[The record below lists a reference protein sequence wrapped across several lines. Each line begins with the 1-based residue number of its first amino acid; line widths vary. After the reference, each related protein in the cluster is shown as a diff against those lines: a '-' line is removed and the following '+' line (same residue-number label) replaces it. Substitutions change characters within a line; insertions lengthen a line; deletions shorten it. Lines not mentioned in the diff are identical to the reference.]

1 MRYQVM
7 TDKDSGGELVRF
19 FESDDLQEAKAFAM
33 RMAFFNDCRV
43 SVFDEKA
50 GETIRDF
57 DDPKHR

>member
-1 MRYQVM
+1 M
-7 TDKDSGGELVRF
+7 VRF

>member
-1 MRYQVM
+1 MAFILLHS
-7 TDKDSGGELVRF
+7 TVRKGKP
-19 FESDDLQEAKAFAM
+19 SAM